1 MSGEIG
7 AGRIA
12 SIAMYR
18 DPLAVAAAT
27 RAFWALVRNRLR
39 GGGLKD
45 EPELLDET
53 IAHDAAWLDPR
64 LLLAQTCSY
73 PYVTQLR
80 GKVRLVANPVY
91 DHPGCDGAFGG
102 SVVVVRSGSA
112 VSDVA
117 GLRGQTAVINDWR
130 SNSGMNLLRHLI
142 ARNARDGRFFG
153 RVIVSGGHVA
163 SIACVAAGEA
173 DVAAIDCVTF
183 GNLARFAPEL
193 LAGVRVLAE
202 SARTPSLPFITR
214 ASASDGE
221 LAALRDAMV
230 GVTSD
235 IAAQGVCHTLG
246 LRGFE
251 VLPDSSFDVVM
262 ALENEAA
269 ALGYPRL
276 A

>member
-1 MSGEIG
+1 MSVEIG
-7 AGRIA
+7 AGRIV
-12 SIAMYR
+12 SITMYR
-18 DPLAVAAAT
+18 DPPVVADAT
-27 RAFWALVRNRLR
+27 HAFWALLRDRLR
-39 GGGLKD
+39 DHGLKD
-45 EPELLDET
+45 VPELLDET
-53 IAHDAAWLDPR
+53 MAHDAAWLDPR

-80 GKVRLVANPVY
+80 GTVRVVANPVY
-91 DHPGCDGAFGG
+91 DHPGCERAMTG
-102 SVVVVRSGSA
+102 SMVVVRSGSA

-117 GLRGQTAVINDWR
+117 DLRGQTAVINDWR

-142 ARNARDGRFFG
+142 APHAIEGRFFG

-173 DVAAIDCVTF
+173 DVAAIDCVTY

-193 LAGVRVLAE
+193 LAGVRVLAQ

-214 ASASDGE
+214 ASASDRE
-221 LAALRDAMV
+221 LAVLRLALAQ
-230 GVTSD
+230 VTSS
-235 IAAQGVCHTLG
+235 AVCETLG

-251 VLPDSSFDVVM
+251 VLPESSFDAVM
-262 ALENEAA
+262 ALEKEAA
-269 ALGYPRL
+269 GLGYPLL